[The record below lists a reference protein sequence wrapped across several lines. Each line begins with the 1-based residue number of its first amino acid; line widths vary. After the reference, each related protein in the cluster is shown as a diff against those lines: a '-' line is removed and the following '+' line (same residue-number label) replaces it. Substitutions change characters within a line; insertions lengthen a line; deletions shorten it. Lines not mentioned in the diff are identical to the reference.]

1 MIKKGL
7 VTLVCLTVMSA
18 LWSWAATTYSIST
31 KINSL
36 GTYATTVDGK
46 LTYLPVIGGTIK
58 VREKAAF
65 NLGTVYS
72 NFTTSAIVPVVVDPK
87 DGYKISA
94 LIKNGQTVTVA
105 DNQTAPV
112 TVEFEKPTPLKT
124 QTLVA
129 TFSVESVGEVKARTW
144 QLQIQNQNLGG
155 NLTVKRGLVT
165 DPTFITV
172 GKPLV
177 KNYLDTT
184 PVSVLVDAAD
194 GYRID
199 YILVNGQKI
208 TILTP
213 DAQTV
218 DIIPKDGS
226 RVRSVVAAYKK
237 KALVV
242 TTSDLLPGEAGYLPN
257 GIYPI
262 NPVADVYGT
271 VRLTVT
277 PTGSNN
283 FVKTVVAKAGAVQLP
298 AAQVKL
304 TDRFGDTVTL
314 PFRGPVKV
322 TITGITAAIT
332 VTVDYK
338 KDNTAEMQ
346 NCTSTCH
353 LNSHNAVVLAVP
365 AKWAASV
372 HKAKGVDC
380 VTCHVTMPGPV
391 VKKTVSKTTFQAL
404 TSVRFG
410 RYSSGVYLSSSRDVA
425 KDGNF
430 CASCHNPGHGLT
442 GDMASCAGCHTPNN
456 GGPHEITATASNA
469 TCLSASCHGNPALAK
484 TITIPGKPS
493 ETVPLY
499 VDSAHYA
506 TTTHKALLCVNCHTD
521 IVLANGG
528 HANVPKMFGGWARF
542 SEKQN
547 VAFSPNTNN
556 IAAGSEDTRNYVTA
570 ASRSCSTSACHPNMS
585 AFASSPH
592 ATIYKQVEAHIDP
605 ALTAY
610 ATACE
615 GKPYNIGEN
624 WANGDCNR
632 CHATCGTC
640 HFKSTIS
647 RLNTTTDTLKKFWDK
662 LQGGD
667 STGWNQNMTE
677 FKMDWTTNVASHDF
691 RSKAYFATDSEKV
704 CEACHTG
711 FNNPAQNA
719 YYWKGEERGFANQT
733 TVGVVKASYVRRH
746 PQATELVMS
755 GYSSVSTLTNGSN
768 TAHAAMTCNDCHG
781 TASDKSGNIH
791 TLPGEEYNWA
801 TKGDINCTDCH
812 GPGQVNQYQHANPWV
827 SAHVS
832 GGFAKGTKVACIGC
846 HSFGLARDFELAKNG
861 TSTSNDVFIDPVTKE
876 VRPVV
881 YKNGHAIAW
890 YSHNWQ
896 TLNPGAGKLDP
907 AGDCAKKCHYVGN
920 LVGAGFAKGLTDAG
934 SHGTSATS
942 CSTCHTDQLNPVI
955 GQSRIVQN
963 SAGHN
968 VAAGSNECL
977 LCHTDF
983 TDWADTPHTQK
994 AQVGKEYVIG
1004 YNANP
1009 ALYTEAAKW
1018 ITDNRYTYIHPSN
1031 KNADGT
1037 AKDPTKVGVRAVMTE
1052 KPTVTFSEQTF
1063 GVADITIVIGSNHK
1077 QAYAVWMQGY
1087 GNKVLNIRYNGLDPG
1102 LTRSM
1107 GERVDERTWEGSC
1120 IGCHVTGYDT
1130 DAVPAGYKDSATP
1143 YDLSSSMNDLRI
1155 GCVACHG
1162 SAVDQDGH
1170 ALNPAD
1176 LTQDQQIDICGRCH
1190 GNWNSTVAGTT
1201 ARKDVPWFNPG
1212 ESLEF
1217 VLSPAYPRNNGNDR
1231 VRKPSW
1237 LAADTATKPF
1247 LGNGASNDDH
1257 QQWYDIKIGNH
1268 YGTTVTCTTCHD
1280 PHKKSTQAGRVYG
1293 RIILKGNYIP
1303 ADGKSDICKTCHA
1316 GNTAIV
1322 GADGYTVVKKGIAG
1336 AINPH
1341 TAKPYGKGVDT
1352 DPSLAGEQLPAA
1364 GSPWPWQVD

>member
-1 MIKKGL
+1 MFKKGL

-18 LWSWAATTYSIST
+18 VCAWAATTYSVRT
-31 KINSL
+31 QVTNTG
-36 GTYATTVDGK
+36 GTM
-46 LTYLPVIGGTIK
+46 GTIK
-58 VREKAAF
+58 VGNKAPQ
-65 NLGTVYS
+65 
-72 NFTTSAIVPVVVDPK
+72 SAGIQYANCSTAVAVVVTPNA
-87 DGYKISA
+87 GFKISA
-94 LIKNGQTVTVA
+94 LKQIVGATVTDITPA
-105 DNQTAPV
+105 DGAATTVNIAKPLPADPKRPAVLLAQGV
-112 TVEFEKPTPLKT
+112 T
-124 QTLVA
+124 A
-129 TFSVESVGEVKARTW
+129 TFASTNAVAGTPKTW
-144 QLQIQNQNLGG
+144 QLQLTNTNRGG
-155 NLTVKRGLVT
+155 QIATNGVKALTLTSVGL
-165 DPTFITV
+165 P
-172 GKPLV
+172 KLV
-177 KNYLDTT
+177 NYNDTT
-184 PVSVLVDAAD
+184 AVTATVTADTGYIIKNVMTSGSAAFNGDRTVCTVTGIPAANKSVNPVVVTYQKKSLSVTTTATNPAD
-194 GYRID
+194 
-199 YILVNGQKI
+199 
-208 TILTP
+208 
-213 DAQTV
+213 TV
-218 DIIPKDGS
+218 DRIAHGIAPLNP
-226 RVRSVVAAYKK
+226 SVAY
-237 KALVV
+237 
-242 TTSDLLPGEAGYLPN
+242 G
-257 GIYPI
+257 
-262 NPVADVYGT
+262 GT
-271 VRLTVT
+271 VRLIIT
-277 PTGSNN
+277 PTGANN
-283 FVKTVVAKAGAVQLP
+283 VVKSLVVSGGSVA
-298 AAQVKL
+298 L
-304 TDRFGDTVTL
+304 TDRFGAPVIL
-314 PFRGPVKV
+314 PFQGPVKA
-322 TITGITAAIT
+322 TISNIISDIT
-332 VTVDYK
+332 VTATYA
-338 KDNTAEMQ
+338 KDTTLAMQ
-346 NCTSTCH
+346 RNCTDTCH
-353 LNSHNAVVLAVP
+353 LATSVSQATKDVP
-365 AKWAASV
+365 ANWLASG

-391 VKKTVSKTTFQAL
+391 VKATVSKTTFQAL
-404 TSVRFG
+404 TTVRFG

-425 KDGNF
+425 KGGNF

-442 GDMASCAGCHTPNN
+442 GEMASCAGCHTPNN
-456 GGPHEITATASNA
+456 GGPHEITPIASITANA
-469 TCLSASCHGNPALAK
+469 ACLSASCHGNPALVK
-484 TITIPGKPS
+484 TITVPNKSS

-499 VDSAHYA
+499 VNAAVYA
-506 TTTHKALLCVNCHTD
+506 TTIHGAQKCVSCHTD
-521 IVLANGG
+521 ITLAKGG

-570 ASRSCSTSACHPNMS
+570 ASRSCSTANCHPNMS

-624 WANGDCNR
+624 WGNGDCNR

-647 RLNTTTDTLKKFWDK
+647 RLGNQPITNVWDEVQATGK
-662 LQGGD
+662 VNNVTVSGGL
-667 STGWNQNMTE
+667 TE

-691 RSKAYFATDSEKV
+691 RAKAYFANDTEKV

-719 YYWKGEERGFANQT
+719 YYWKGEERSYTNLT
-733 TVGVVKASYVRRH
+733 TVGIAKATYVRRH
-746 PQATELVMS
+746 PQQTELEIS
-755 GYSSVSTLTNGSN
+755 GSKVISPLTGGSN

-781 TASDKSGNIH
+781 TASGKSGNIH

-801 TKGDINCTDCH
+801 IKGDINCTDCH
-812 GPGQVNQYQHANPWV
+812 GPGQVNEHLHVNPWV
-827 SAHVS
+827 AAHVS
-832 GGFAKGTKVACIGC
+832 GGFAEGTKVACIGC

-861 TSTSNDVFIDPVTKE
+861 TSSSNDVFIDPVTKE

-896 TLNPGAGKLDP
+896 TLDPGAGKLDP
-907 AGDCAKKCHYVGN
+907 AGDCAKKCHYQGN
-920 LVGAGFAKGLTDAG
+920 LVGAGFTQGTTLAG
-934 SHGTSATS
+934 SHGTSANS
-942 CSTCHTDQLNPVI
+942 CSTCHTDQLNAVV

-977 LCHTDF
+977 LCHTDYA
-983 TDWADTPHTQK
+983 DWADTPHTQK

-1004 YNANP
+1004 YNADP

-1031 KNADGT
+1031 KNVDGT

-1052 KPTVTFSEQTF
+1052 KPTVTFSDQTF
-1063 GVADITIVIGSNHK
+1063 GVEDITIVIGSNHK

-1102 LTRSM
+1102 LVRSM
-1107 GERVDERTWEGSC
+1107 GDRVDERTWEGSC

-1217 VLSPAYPRNNGNDR
+1217 VLSPAYTRNNGVDR

-1237 LAADTATKPF
+1237 NPADTATKPF

-1268 YGTTVTCTTCHD
+1268 YGTSVTCTTCHD

-1303 ADGKSDICKTCHA
+1303 ADGKSDICKTCHE
-1316 GNTAIV
+1316 GNAAIV
-1322 GADGYTVVKKGIAG
+1322 GADGYTVVKKGKTG

-1341 TAKPYGKGVDT
+1341 TAKPYGKGVDL
-1352 DPSLAGEQLPAA
+1352 DPNLEGEQLPAT
-1364 GSPWPWQVD
+1364 GSPWPWQD